1 MSLDLLTI
9 RRQRISMQ
17 SREGESSM
25 LIIAEKLFAIKFRK
39 WFEVAGV
46 LMRHVI
52 KFTMF
57 TETIKR

>member
-25 LIIAEKLFAIKFRK
+25 FIIAEKLFGIKLRK

-52 KFTMF
+52 
-57 TETIKR
+57 